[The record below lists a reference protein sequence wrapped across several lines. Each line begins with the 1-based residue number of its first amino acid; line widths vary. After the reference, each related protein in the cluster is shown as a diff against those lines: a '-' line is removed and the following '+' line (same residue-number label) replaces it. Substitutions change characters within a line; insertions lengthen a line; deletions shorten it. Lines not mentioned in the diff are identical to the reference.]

1 MTERELFETLREK
14 LMYLAE
20 EHGLMDKEINVNC
33 RALTPEEAI
42 GIREALE
49 DPSLLT
55 EITIDGI
62 SERFDRA
69 QAREELKELE
79 IEESRLTRGSRLYQ
93 VVLK

>member
-1 MTERELFETLREK
+1 MTEKEER
-14 LMYLAE
+14 LASIRRRIKI
-20 EHGLMDKEINVNC
+20 L
-33 RALTPEEAI
+33 
-42 GIREALE
+42 REALE

-79 IEESRLTRGSRLYQ
+79 VEESRLTRGSRLYR

>member
-1 MTERELFETLREK
+1 MTEKEERLESIRRRIKILR
-14 LMYLAE
+14 
-20 EHGLMDKEINVNC
+20 D
-33 RALTPEEAI
+33 
-42 GIREALE
+42 ALE

-79 IEESRLTRGSRLYQ
+79 IEESRLSRGSRLYQ

>member
-1 MTERELFETLREK
+1 MTEREERLESIRRRIKIL
-14 LMYLAE
+14 
-20 EHGLMDKEINVNC
+20 
-33 RALTPEEAI
+33 
-42 GIREALE
+42 REALE

>member
-1 MTERELFETLREK
+1 MKKMTEREERLESIRRRIKIL
-14 LMYLAE
+14 
-20 EHGLMDKEINVNC
+20 
-33 RALTPEEAI
+33 
-42 GIREALE
+42 REALE

>member
-1 MTERELFETLREK
+1 MTEREER
-14 LMYLAE
+14 LASIRRRIKI
-20 EHGLMDKEINVNC
+20 L
-33 RALTPEEAI
+33 
-42 GIREALE
+42 REALE

-69 QAREELKELE
+69 QAREELRELE
-79 IEESRLTRGSRLYQ
+79 IEESHLTRGSRLYQ

>member
-1 MTERELFETLREK
+1 MTEREERLESIRRRIKIL
-14 LMYLAE
+14 
-20 EHGLMDKEINVNC
+20 
-33 RALTPEEAI
+33 
-42 GIREALE
+42 REALE

-79 IEESRLTRGSRLYQ
+79 VEESRLTRSSRLYK

>member
-1 MTERELFETLREK
+1 MKEREER
-14 LMYLAE
+14 LASIRRRIKS
-20 EHGLMDKEINVNC
+20 L
-33 RALTPEEAI
+33 
-42 GIREALE
+42 REALE

-69 QAREELKELE
+69 QAREELRELE
-79 IEESRLTRGSRLYQ
+79 IEESRLTRGSRLYK

>member
-1 MTERELFETLREK
+1 MTEREER
-14 LMYLAE
+14 LASIRRRIKI
-20 EHGLMDKEINVNC
+20 L
-33 RALTPEEAI
+33 
-42 GIREALE
+42 REALE

-79 IEESRLTRGSRLYQ
+79 VEESRLTRSSRLYK

>member
-1 MTERELFETLREK
+1 MTEREER
-14 LMYLAE
+14 LASIRRRIKI
-20 EHGLMDKEINVNC
+20 L
-33 RALTPEEAI
+33 
-42 GIREALE
+42 REALE

-79 IEESRLTRGSRLYQ
+79 IEESRLARGSRLYQ

>member
-1 MTERELFETLREK
+1 MTNDQQEK
-14 LMYLAE
+14 LESVRRRIKIL
-20 EHGLMDKEINVNC
+20 
-33 RALTPEEAI
+33 
-42 GIREALE
+42 REALE

-55 EITIDGI
+55 ELTIDGV

-79 IEESRLTRGSRLYQ
+79 LEESRLTRPSRLYQ

>member
-1 MTERELFETLREK
+1 MTEREERLESIRRRIKIL
-14 LMYLAE
+14 
-20 EHGLMDKEINVNC
+20 
-33 RALTPEEAI
+33 
-42 GIREALE
+42 REALE

-62 SERFDRA
+62 SERFDRS

-79 IEESRLTRGSRLYQ
+79 VEESRLTRSSRLYK

>member
-1 MTERELFETLREK
+1 MTEKEER
-14 LMYLAE
+14 LASIRRRIKI
-20 EHGLMDKEINVNC
+20 L
-33 RALTPEEAI
+33 
-42 GIREALE
+42 REALE

-79 IEESRLTRGSRLYQ
+79 IEESRLARGSRLYQ

>member
-1 MTERELFETLREK
+1 MTEKEER
-14 LMYLAE
+14 LASIRRRIKI
-20 EHGLMDKEINVNC
+20 L
-33 RALTPEEAI
+33 
-42 GIREALE
+42 REALE

-69 QAREELKELE
+69 QAREELREPE
-79 IEESRLTRGSRLYQ
+79 IEESRLTRGSRLYK

>member
-1 MTERELFETLREK
+1 MTEREERLESIRRRIKIL
-14 LMYLAE
+14 
-20 EHGLMDKEINVNC
+20 
-33 RALTPEEAI
+33 
-42 GIREALE
+42 REALE

-69 QAREELKELE
+69 QAREELRELE

>member
-1 MTERELFETLREK
+1 MTEKEERLASIRRRIKILR
-14 LMYLAE
+14 
-20 EHGLMDKEINVNC
+20 D
-33 RALTPEEAI
+33 
-42 GIREALE
+42 ALE

-79 IEESRLTRGSRLYQ
+79 IEESRLTRSSRLYK

>member
-1 MTERELFETLREK
+1 MTEKEER
-14 LMYLAE
+14 LASIRRRIKI
-20 EHGLMDKEINVNC
+20 L
-33 RALTPEEAI
+33 
-42 GIREALE
+42 REALE

-79 IEESRLTRGSRLYQ
+79 IEELRLTRCSRLYK

>member
-1 MTERELFETLREK
+1 MTEREERLESIRRRIKIL
-14 LMYLAE
+14 
-20 EHGLMDKEINVNC
+20 
-33 RALTPEEAI
+33 
-42 GIREALE
+42 REALE

-79 IEESRLTRGSRLYQ
+79 IEESCLTRGSRLYQ

>member
-1 MTERELFETLREK
+1 MMTEKEER
-14 LMYLAE
+14 LASIRRRIKI
-20 EHGLMDKEINVNC
+20 L
-33 RALTPEEAI
+33 
-42 GIREALE
+42 REALE
-49 DPSLLT
+49 DTSLLP

>member
-1 MTERELFETLREK
+1 MTEREERLASIRRRIKILRE
-14 LMYLAE
+14 
-20 EHGLMDKEINVNC
+20 V
-33 RALTPEEAI
+33 
-42 GIREALE
+42 LE

-93 VVLK
+93 VVFK

>member
-1 MTERELFETLREK
+1 MTEK
-14 LMYLAE
+14 E
-20 EHGLMDKEINVNC
+20 ERLESIRRRIKI
-33 RALTPEEAI
+33 L
-42 GIREALE
+42 REALE

-79 IEESRLTRGSRLYQ
+79 VEESRLTRSSRLYK

>member
-1 MTERELFETLREK
+1 MTEKEER
-14 LMYLAE
+14 LASIRRRIKI
-20 EHGLMDKEINVNC
+20 L
-33 RALTPEEAI
+33 
-42 GIREALE
+42 REALE

-79 IEESRLTRGSRLYQ
+79 IVESRLTRGSRLYK

>member
-1 MTERELFETLREK
+1 MTEREERLASIRRRIKILRE
-14 LMYLAE
+14 
-20 EHGLMDKEINVNC
+20 V
-33 RALTPEEAI
+33 
-42 GIREALE
+42 LE